1 MKFLSLATA
10 AALGATLA
18 SANPVELSKR
28 VTYTFKVNSG
38 QVQKCAPSG
47 STVNCTFQT
56 CWVPRLI
63 DGDGNVIAGA
73 ASEDDK
79 DWKCASIDDVPDYS
93 FYNIKFTEV
102 SCDKP
107 YSIGGGVTFCTGGD
121 GGRVAHFPTF
131 VLDGKPGW
139 CNMDGPDDVGIASC
153 TLGFA

>member
-1 MKFLSLATA
+1 MKFLTLATA
-10 AALGATLA
+10 AALGSTVV

-38 QVQKCAPSG
+38 QVQMCAPSG

-73 ASEDDK
+73 AGEDDK
-79 DWKCASIDDVPDYS
+79 DW
-93 FYNIKFTEV
+93 N
-102 SCDKP
+102 
-107 YSIGGGVTFCTGGD
+107 IGGGVTFCTDGD
-121 GGRVAHFPTF
+121 DGRVAHSPSF